1 MKFFKSTL
9 IGLLL
14 IGLSSCQRDAIES
27 AISGSEDAVYRVTV
41 GVEDLVGV
49 PFKNAYIPSRTSA
62 KGAITNVDFVDYD
75 LRYIISVYDKT
86 GTKVIVEPLVKT
98 VDSYEP
104 VTFSF
109 KLRPNRDYKF
119 VVWADFVKPGEK
131 EDLHYDTSDLTNI
144 TCKDP
149 DNAQI
154 NDESRDAYTI
164 SKDETLGEDNKSI
177 NLILRRPFAKLRIVT
192 TDWDTTNG
200 IDNVS
205 PDSFRITYYGSKR
218 FNNYNAITEESNSE
232 MLPDLDHAT
241 TVYTGDIAFS
251 KEMKYYDLGYDA
263 TPTNRT
269 LVVDYLMTD
278 KAEQTPIHLRFE
290 SLSKEFTSPQGPMQ
304 LSVYDFDINVPLQ
317 RNYLTTLLGNL
328 LTVHAAV
335 SLSIDRDFYDPEC
348 FVHAN
353 N

>member
-1 MKFFKSTL
+1 M
-9 IGLLL
+9 
-14 IGLSSCQRDAIES
+14 
-27 AISGSEDAVYRVTV
+27 
-41 GVEDLVGV
+41 
-49 PFKNAYIPSRTSA
+49 
-62 KGAITNVDFVDYD
+62 
-75 LRYIISVYDKT
+75 
-86 GTKVIVEPLVKT
+86 
-98 VDSYEP
+98 
-104 VTFSF
+104 
-109 KLRPNRDYKF
+109 
-119 VVWADFVKPGEK
+119 
-131 EDLHYDTSDLTNI
+131 
-144 TCKDP
+144 
-149 DNAQI
+149 
-154 NDESRDAYTI
+154 
-164 SKDETLGEDNKSI
+164 
-177 NLILRRPFAKLRIVT
+177 RRPFAKLRIVT